1 MLETVKKTYYR
12 KFAFAGILT
21 IFLGAVVAAFILY
34 VSLSR
39 EPGSSYAESYTM
51 LSALR
56 EELLRKSAAIY
67 IATSVFIALGIAFI
81 SLLYSFRVAG
91 PVYRLGVFSR
101 KIASGDLS
109 GAVKLRQH
117 DVIHMMAD
125 DLNNLTARYREVI
138 LQMEGKTRELREI
151 VAAIADTKGDGA
163 GEGLARL
170 HAKRDEINRILS
182 NIKL

>member
-12 KFAFAGILT
+12 KFALIGILT
-21 IFLGAVVAAFILY
+21 LLLGAVIAALILY
-34 VSLSR
+34 VSMSR
-39 EPGSSYAESYTM
+39 EPGSSYAESYTV

-101 KIASGDLS
+101 KVASGDLS

-125 DLNNLTARYREVI
+125 DLNNLTEKYREVI
-138 LQMEGKTRELREI
+138 LQMESKTRELREI
-151 VAAIADTKGDGA
+151 AAAIGMAKGEGA
-163 GEGLARL
+163 GEAHARL
-170 HAKRDEINRILS
+170 SAKRDEINRILS